1 MVFEDRVDAG
11 RQLAQKLTHLGRT
24 KPIVLA
30 LPRGGVVVGYEVSR
44 AMHAPLDVIV
54 ARKMGA
60 PDQPEFGFGAVG
72 PGDVRVLDQRSVR
85 LLGLTNSRIERIAT
99 HELAEMA
106 RREELYRQ
114 GRPAVDVA
122 GRTIILVDDGAAT
135 GVTMQAAIQ
144 SARMGKP
151 ERIVCALPVAP
162 PETAQTLALAVDE
175 LICLDQPTPFAAVG
189 QWYRS
194 FAQASDEEV
203 VDLLKRSHGEVPAP
217 TTAGHP

>member
-1 MVFEDRVDAG
+1 MAE
-11 RQLAQKLTHLGRT
+11 KLTHLAQA
-24 KPIVLA
+24 KPIILA

-44 AMHAPLDVIV
+44 ALHAPLDVIV

-114 GRPAVDVA
+114 GRPGLDVA
-122 GRTIILVDDGAAT
+122 GRTVILVDDGAAT
-135 GVTMQAAIQ
+135 GVTMQAAIE

-151 ERIVCALPVAP
+151 KRIVCALPVAP
-162 PETAQTLALAVDE
+162 PETAQALALAVDE
-175 LICLDQPTPFAAVG
+175 LICLDQPAQFAAVG
-189 QWYRS
+189 QWYRC
-194 FAQASDEEV
+194 FEQTSDEEV
-203 VDLLKRSHGEVPAP
+203 VDLLKRSRGEVPAP
-217 TTAGHP
+217 TTAGHA